1 MDGDGKGYQKAV
13 PPLTVG
19 YLQELYQQGV
29 GNLLRLASHA
39 SRGVQTDNH
48 RTFGTGGLGFDTP
61 GRLHDFRFIAE
72 GLELAGEVFVD
83 EQIFQFAV
91 GGMGKLN
98 GKQGIE
104 VVAGTDT
111 QDVTFG
117 GVLHFVD
124 VSLGNADLLTSFV
137 VCHTP
142 HLAGHFHYLGARAL
156 DAHDFPYT
164 LKVDS
169 IPQAAH
175 HAPGLE
181 EFVLIHPVL
190 ADVLGDVFQI
200 GTEPALE
207 GIFAESNLFLLFF
220 VHLQLEGVFPV
231 VHHFLPNFIVRI
243 SSFCA
248 EVAAVEAGVEAV
260 LPVFVGNL
268 LEQGLPAIF
277 PFCHGPFQHEL
288 HLIPFRL
295 AFPEVVPLLLQIQVD
310 KLNHGVVKDTCTDL
324 IAQHLH
330 LDHGVVHHGE
340 QIGIQGLGIRLS
352 TLSGGYKTVQCLH
365 IEGGVIS
372 GGGGVHLL
380 LGYWRIIR
388 LHISVC
394 ACPHAPRL
402 FPCGRWRR
410 IELRSF
416 CLLRRRKGCR
426 TNLLPGGLCW
436 WRRYPVPSRNHGR

>member
-1 MDGDGKGYQKAV
+1 M
-13 PPLTVG
+13 TVG

-48 RTFGTGGLGFDTP
+48 RTFGTGRLGFDAP
-61 GRLHDFRFIAE
+61 GRLHDFRFITE
-72 GLELAGEVFVD
+72 GLELASKVFVD
-83 EQIFQFAV
+83 EQIFQFTV
-91 GGMGKLN
+91 SGMGKLN

-104 VVAGTDT
+104 VVAGTDA

-231 VHHFLPNFIVRI
+231 VHHFLPDFIVRI
-243 SSFCA
+243 SSFCT
-248 EVAAVEAGVEAV
+248 EVAAVETGVEAV

-268 LEQGLPAIF
+268 LEQGLPAVF
-277 PFCHGPFQHEL
+277 PLCHGPFQHEL
-288 HLIPFRL
+288 HPGPFRL
-295 AFPEVVPLLLQIQVD
+295 AFPEVVPLLLQVQLD
-310 KLNHGVVKDTCTDL
+310 ELNHGVVKDTCTDL

-330 LDHGVVHHGE
+330 LDHGVVHHRE
-340 QIGIQGLGIRLS
+340 
-352 TLSGGYKTVQCLH
+352 
-365 IEGGVIS
+365 
-372 GGGGVHLL
+372 
-380 LGYWRIIR
+380 
-388 LHISVC
+388 
-394 ACPHAPRL
+394 
-402 FPCGRWRR
+402 
-410 IELRSF
+410 
-416 CLLRRRKGCR
+416 
-426 TNLLPGGLCW
+426 
-436 WRRYPVPSRNHGR
+436 